1 MDDLVS
7 GVKGPTLSATATRV
21 RDWLKEQRRPVY
33 FDLFHEK
40 SITNVFNKLVAFVD
54 RMEQALKEDEGARHV
69 GECVEAAAKDMN
81 FLITGVKGVGKT
93 TMALGIVNY
102 LKAHPEH
109 GILGVYVDCEDPK
122 YRSGDKISATLCQ
135 HVRNR
140 IGDTAFEA
148 LSINPDMDIV
158 DLVSKVQDAAKLS
171 FFIVVDEIQALYVP
185 HGTPGRLEQQSLVYS
200 FYKLGKGA

>member
-1 MDDLVS
+1 
-7 GVKGPTLSATATRV
+7 
-21 RDWLKEQRRPVY
+21 
-33 FDLFHEK
+33 
-40 SITNVFNKLVAFVD
+40 
-54 RMEQALKEDEGARHV
+54 
-69 GECVEAAAKDMN
+69 MN

-102 LKAHPEH
+102 LKAHPKH

-122 YRSGDKISATLCQ
+122 YHSGDKISATLCQ
-135 HVRNR
+135 HVRNQ

-200 FYKLGKGA
+200 FYKLGKGAWNVATILTGSSRKTSSGWPTRTQTSSPSTSCSRSATRTSTTPSTSS